1 MTEKKLKYKL
11 KKSMSSWLCIVIGL
25 DSYRI
30 SNDDNL
36 ENIIKSVGEIIL
48 DVLSVNV
55 IIILSSN
62 VFPICCAAIM
72 MVNLFLPAV
81 VKVSPDFRA
90 AGGVGWLQSVEG
102 TASSEQGAALCRY
115 ELQLSCLMC
124 LLRVAFN

>member
-1 MTEKKLKYKL
+1 
-11 KKSMSSWLCIVIGL
+11 
-25 DSYRI
+25 
-30 SNDDNL
+30 
-36 ENIIKSVGEIIL
+36 
-48 DVLSVNV
+48 
-55 IIILSSN
+55 
-62 VFPICCAAIM
+62 M

-115 ELQLSCLMC
+115 ELQLSCFMC